1 MLYPVLM
8 IEAKTYLF
16 AGAAL
21 VPLDDV
27 HQPPERLNY
36 IEGAIELSIDG
47 HPIITKDEWDLVDQL
62 WAYLVNAVQRVAA
75 GHDAQMPFPDTPID
89 VTFVSDAASDTVTV
103 TLSYTNLPTPR
114 SATVPRAELVP
125 RICELA
131 RDVFEKLYALVP
143 DARFQRVLDQIREV
157 LPAEQDGRM

>member
-1 MLYPVLM
+1 M
-8 IEAKTYLF
+8 IEATTYLF

-27 HQPPERLNY
+27 REPPKRLNY

-75 GHDAQMPFPDTPID
+75 GRDAQMPFPDTPID
-89 VTFVSDAASDTVTV
+89 VTFALDAASDTVTV
-103 TLSYTNLPTPR
+103 TLSYKTLPVPR
-114 SATVPRAELVP
+114 RATAPRAELVR

-131 RDVFEKLYALVP
+131 RGVFEKLYALVP

-157 LPAEQDGRM
+157 LPG